1 MTLVFVDAS
10 ERGHLLP
17 LTYTRPVA
25 ELRVGII
32 TLAEKWTKR
41 LKISEYFYQTEAY
54 LSVKFPPAPHAAS
67 DYLLVNP
74 AYACSDA
81 LAEAA
86 MNLKTGEALVYQG
99 NTVVLR
105 SDANDFSAVHKTL
118 EWQEPLNHIHRTW
131 AIFHHNEA
139 ELKADFKLLTQGRTS
154 QTLSSTN
161 VILGEDIFVEEGVWA
176 ECASFNTQSG
186 PIYLG
191 KDVTVMEGS
200 RVRGALAMCE
210 HSQLNLDAKIY
221 GATTLGP
228 YVKVG
233 GEVNNSVF
241 LGYANK
247 GHDGFLGQAVIGEW
261 CNLGADT
268 NNSNLK
274 NNYEEVKL
282 WNYETGNFE
291 KTGLQFCGLIMGDH
305 SKCGIN
311 TMLNTGTVIGV
322 SSNIFGAGFPRNF
335 IPSFAWGGANG
346 TTTYKLDKAFDTA
359 EKVMAR
365 RKKDLNET
373 ERDILTHIFEISG
386 QYRK

>member
-1 MTLVFVDAS
+1 MTLVFVDSA
-10 ERGHLLP
+10 ERSHLLP

-25 ELRVGII
+25 EIRVGII
-32 TLAEKWTKR
+32 TLAEKWTQR
-41 LKISEYFYQTEAY
+41 LKTQEHFYLTQDY
-54 LSVKFPPAPHAAS
+54 LSVKYPQPQHKQGDF
-67 DYLLVNP
+67 LMVNP
-74 AYACSDA
+74 AFCCTDTLADA
-81 LAEAA
+81 AL
-86 MNLKTGEALVYQG
+86 NLKTGEALVYQG
-99 NTVVLR
+99 NTVALRTDVL
-105 SDANDFSAVHKTL
+105 DFASAKSAK
-118 EWQEPLNHIHRTW
+118 EWTESLNHIHRTW
-131 AIFHHNEA
+131 AVFHHNDA
-139 ELKADFKLLTQGRTS
+139 EIKADFKLITQGRTS
-154 QTLSSTN
+154 QALSSTN
-161 VILGEDIFVEEGVWA
+161 VVLGEDIFVEEGVWA
-176 ECASFNTQSG
+176 ECASFNTQTG

-241 LGYANK
+241 FGYANK
-247 GHDGFLGQAVIGEW
+247 AHDGFLGQAVIGEW

-282 WNYETGNFE
+282 WNYEMGSFE

-335 IPSFAWGGANG
+335 IPSYSWGGASG
-346 TTTYKLDKAFDTA
+346 ITTYKLEKAFETA

-365 RKKDLNET
+365 RKKELDKT
-373 ERDILTHIFEISG
+373 ERDILTHIFDETA
-386 QYRK
+386 QFRK